1 MMASQMPSPPAAAE
15 QPRVVLEEEVLG
27 PAQLGPLPGRLL
39 HARGA
44 LLGYCR
50 IAFRDNTDCVASVLG

>member
-15 QPRVVLEEEVLG
+15 QPSVVLVEEVLG
-27 PAQLGPLPGRLL
+27 PTRLGPLPGRLL

-44 LLGYCR
+44 LLGYYR
-50 IAFRDNTDCVASVLG
+50 IAYIGNTDCVAPVLG